1 MNMKKILFFVFLFC
15 VLFQTPARSATMV
28 DIYGPGQNI
37 VNLSMAKPLTAP
49 MTEAKAL
56 GAVLDNKIRYN
67 LSCFAFYEFGSRC
80 EYLRGNFA

>member
-37 VNLSMAKPLTAP
+37 VNFKHG
-49 MTEAKAL
+49 EAFNRPDDGGK
-56 GAVLDNKIRYN
+56 G
-67 LSCFAFYEFGSRC
+67 
-80 EYLRGNFA
+80 LRGSARQ